1 MRYES
6 RGTLGSPRPSA
17 AERFTNPRWGAGAP
31 GQPEQPQGSQGNA
44 KDRRSVEYG
53 WRSRG
58 YLPHFDAP
66 RAIQHITYRLADSL
80 PKEAVER
87 LEFELKAL
95 PAEKQ
100 TIERRR
106 RLERLLDA
114 GFGSRVLLRPEAARI
129 IIETWLRF
137 DQERYRLLAFVV
149 MPNHCHV
156 LIECLDSCP
165 LWKIV
170 NSWKSY
176 TARWIN
182 ANVLGQKEDKKT
194 TEDSRPG
201 GRRSQEE
208 NVRAGRR
215 PSQGRSQAFWQRD
228 YWDRFIRD
236 ERHFDATKMYIESNP
251 VAAGLVKNPVDW
263 PWSSAGKEDFTQRS
277 PTSTAR
283 TDCYRKL

>member
-1 MRYES
+1 MSPGERWDRRAPARPKDS
-6 RGTLGSPRPSA
+6 PTRAGARGTQGSQSS
-17 AERFTNPRWGAGAP
+17 
-31 GQPEQPQGSQGNA
+31 QGSQGNA

-201 GRRSQEE
+201 GRRSQ
-208 NVRAGRR
+208 RG
-215 PSQGRSQAFWQRD
+215 SQAFWQRD

-236 ERHFDATKMYIESNP
+236 ERHFDVTKMYIESNP

>member
-1 MRYES
+1 M
-6 RGTLGSPRPSA
+6 SPGERWDRRAPARPKDSPT
-17 AERFTNPRWGAGAP
+17 RAGARGP
-31 GQPEQPQGSQGNA
+31 QGSQSSQGSQDSQSSQDSQGSQGNA
-44 KDRRSVEYG
+44 KDRRPVEYG
-53 WRSRG
+53 WRSGG

-80 PKEAVER
+80 PKEALER

-100 TIERRR
+100 TIERRRRLER

-201 GRRSQEE
+201 GRRSQ
-208 NVRAGRR
+208 G
-215 PSQGRSQAFWQRD
+215 GSQAFWQRD
-228 YWDRFIRD
+228 IVHRHWSCNSLNYRVEELWYVIHKSLMINLDVSPEMLDSLFH
-236 ERHFDATKMYIESNP
+236 ERYGSGFLSLSFKAN
-251 VAAGLVKNPVDW
+251 L
-263 PWSSAGKEDFTQRS
+263 R
-277 PTSTAR
+277 
-283 TDCYRKL
+283 

>member
-1 MRYES
+1 MSPGERWDRRAPARPKDS
-6 RGTLGSPRPSA
+6 PTRAGARGTQGSQSS
-17 AERFTNPRWGAGAP
+17 
-31 GQPEQPQGSQGNA
+31 QSSQSSQGNA

-182 ANVLGQKEDKKT
+182 ANVLGKKEDKKT

-208 NVRAGRR
+208 NVRAGGRR
-215 PSQGRSQAFWQRD
+215 SQRGSQAFWQRDYWDRD

-283 TDCYRKL
+283 TD

>member
-1 MRYES
+1 MSPGERWDRRAPARPKDS
-6 RGTLGSPRPSA
+6 PTRAGARGT
-17 AERFTNPRWGAGAP
+17 
-31 GQPEQPQGSQGNA
+31 QGSQGNA

-53 WRSRG
+53 WRSGG

-208 NVRAGRR
+208 NVRAGGRR
-215 PSQGRSQAFWQRD
+215 SLRGSQAFWQRDYWDRD

-263 PWSSAGKEDFTQRS
+263 PWSSAGKEDFTQ
-277 PTSTAR
+277 
-283 TDCYRKL
+283 